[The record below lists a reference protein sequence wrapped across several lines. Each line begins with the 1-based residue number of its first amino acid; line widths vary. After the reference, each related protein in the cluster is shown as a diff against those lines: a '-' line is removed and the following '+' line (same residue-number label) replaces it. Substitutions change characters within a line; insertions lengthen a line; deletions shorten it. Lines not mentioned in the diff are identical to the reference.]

1 MVWLGVKHVESA
13 LEGAYASLPGETL
26 FEEGVFHQRPRS
38 TCHAEA
44 EQRLCSQMDQMEGI
58 KTGDPLSSFFPI
70 RSSARF
76 LRSEA
81 RFSSSLPPPPPPRE
95 RLSTPDCSLDDGAGR
110 HVSLHPPPIP
120 LVYTANLI
128 GVDPSMCIP
137 LCTILSN
144 WFGHITE
151 ILCVNS
157 RIIRLS

>member
-1 MVWLGVKHVESA
+1 MKHVESA
-13 LEGAYASLPGETL
+13 LEEAYASLPGETL

-38 TCHAEA
+38 TCHAAAEA
-44 EQRLCSQMDQMEGI
+44 EQWLCSQMDQMEGI

-76 LRSEA
+76 LRSEP
-81 RFSSSLPPPPPPRE
+81 RFSPPQRKAN
-95 RLSTPDCSLDDGAGR
+95 TPDCSLDDGAGR

-144 WFGHITE
+144 
-151 ILCVNS
+151 
-157 RIIRLS
+157 

>member
-1 MVWLGVKHVESA
+1 MKHVESA

-81 RFSSSLPPPPPPRE
+81 RFSPPPQRKASTEVGPPPNTKPRQNSLN
-95 RLSTPDCSLDDGAGR
+95 RLCSVCAGFCCKKNSLCCFVFLDIKIICIG
-110 HVSLHPPPIP
+110 HSEVTQPPHILQIHPK
-120 LVYTANLI
+120 
-128 GVDPSMCIP
+128 
-137 LCTILSN
+137 
-144 WFGHITE
+144 
-151 ILCVNS
+151 
-157 RIIRLS
+157 